1 MPFKEPTKCILFVFT
16 TSEKSFSKIFIC
28 EHCFWWAPRRAI
40 TLFLLA
46 YAIVTWICHFPPVKL
61 TIMHH
66 YTTVIR
72 LSFTIDQN
80 TQITTLSSWP
90 PITKIPSRNHAQNQI
105 NKAMNPTK
113 FQHLPLTSKPRA
125 NSNTNVIRHI
135 DFESDECL
143 L

>member
-1 MPFKEPTKCILFVFT
+1 MHFVCIYH
-16 TSEKSFSKIFIC
+16 KWKIFFQNIRM
-28 EHCFWWAPRRAI
+28 W
-40 TLFLLA
+40 TLFLMGPKTSNNIISVGLCNC
-46 YAIVTWICHFPPVKL
+46 YLNMSFPTCKL

-90 PITKIPSRNHAQNQI
+90 PITKIPSHNHAQNQI